1 MSLLKSMLTPA
12 IGKHLLRD
20 EEHDEVIVDVVEHH
34 WAAYWVPMIEAL
46 VAGGLLVLVAFGP
59 AEFSIA
65 PLLVSTALVLHAI
78 WGTLVVSR
86 DRFVITNLRVFR
98 ISGVLTQKRAI
109 MPMMRILDITVQQ
122 PLTGRLC
129 GYGHFTFESAA
140 QEQGLRDIRY
150 VGHPDERDKTIQRLV
165 AMRGL
170 RPTKPA

>member
-1 MSLLKSMLTPA
+1 MGFVTAMLTPS

-20 EEHDEVIVDVVEHH
+20 EDQDEVIVDIVEHH
-34 WAAYWVPMIEAL
+34 WVSYTVPVLETV
-46 VAGGLLVLVAFGP
+46 VAVGLLGVVAFGP
-59 AEFSIA
+59 ASYSMA
-65 PLLVSTALVLHAI
+65 PLLVAAALIAHAG

-98 ISGVLTQKRAI
+98 ISGVLSQKRAI

-122 PLTGRLC
+122 PLLGRIF

-150 VGHPDERDKTIQRLV
+150 VGRPDERDKTIQRLV

-170 RPTKPA
+170 RPTR

>member
-1 MSLLKSMLTPA
+1 MGLIASMLTPS

-20 EEHDEVIVDVVEHH
+20 DDEDEVIVDIVEHH
-34 WAAYWVPMIEAL
+34 WISYTVPALEVL
-46 VAGGLLVLVAFGP
+46 VAVGLLGVVAFGP
-59 AEFSIA
+59 ASLSTVPLALAGALIA
-65 PLLVSTALVLHAI
+65 HAV

-98 ISGVLTQKRAI
+98 ISGVLSQKRAI
-109 MPMMRILDITVQQ
+109 MPMMRILDITVQK
-122 PLTGRLC
+122 PLLGRIF

-150 VGHPDERDKTIQRLV
+150 VGRPDERDKTIQRLV

-170 RPTKPA
+170 RPTR

>member
-1 MSLLKSMLTPA
+1 MSLIKSMLTPA

-34 WAAYWVPMIEAL
+34 WAAYAVPILEVVVAVAL
-46 VAGGLLVLVAFGP
+46 LGLVFFGP
-59 AEFSIA
+59 ASFSMA
-65 PLLVSTALVLHAI
+65 PLAVAGALIAHAF

-98 ISGVLTQKRAI
+98 ISGVLAQKRAI

-122 PLTGRLC
+122 PLLGRLC

-140 QEQGLRDIRY
+140 QEQGLRDIRF
-150 VGHPDERDKTIQRLV
+150 VGRPDERDKTIQRLV

-170 RPTKPA
+170 RPTK